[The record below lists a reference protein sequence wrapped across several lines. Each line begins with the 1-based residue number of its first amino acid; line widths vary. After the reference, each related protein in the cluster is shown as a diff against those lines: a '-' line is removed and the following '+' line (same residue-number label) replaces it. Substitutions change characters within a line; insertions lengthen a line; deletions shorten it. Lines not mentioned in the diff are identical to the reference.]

1 MELREWLI
9 ILGLA
14 LVSLIV
20 VDGAR
25 RLQRQRRV
33 PQLDQAGKDL
43 PAVKPEELSDEAKEA
58 EINWELPNGGARVV
72 KPADYS
78 GLGQKPKLKRQDHP
92 GPSKVLS
99 DFRRSFAQSV
109 TANAKSF
116 TSKSSKPA
124 VAQAAAANGETAKR
138 SEPPKAAPSRAEP
151 SMSPSPVSTPVAH
164 SAMPEAASAASR
176 EAAHSEPRRE
186 PSLFAGEPT
195 SQHEAV
201 APEATVPESPV
212 SEATAPETTVL
223 TVSEATAP
231 EATAPE
237 AIASKAIASESTVS
251 EAKTPE
257 SLVSE
262 ETAAPEAVAPEA
274 IAVASAAPVPVESA
288 IQQQPSPETAAPTV
302 SEPAVEPVSTTP
314 AAEDDHKATAAAVAE
329 SVEPVLSATDT
340 PESTPL
346 SAVEPEPDA
355 EPVLRAEP
363 EDAVF
368 AKSSE
373 TPRRRQL
380 RSDIAGDV
388 DELDDDEVDRYRL
401 VDFEGIGRSFKRR
414 IIERRKQK
422 AIKKAEKAKRAEA
435 LAKQKAERKALEAEQ
450 RRVAKEAAEAEKARI
465 AQEKA
470 QARELAAT
478 DAAAKRTSRGKAP
491 ALDSYDDADRYAA
504 PAAAR
509 GAYDAGASH
518 HDDRYAAYDAGRTD
532 AADYD
537 DAYAEFDGAYEEPAY
552 EARESVV
559 RAHPTL
565 EKALR
570 HDVNGE
576 HARETLAD
584 AEEMIVISVLSR
596 DPEGFDGS
604 KLLELMMACGLRYSR
619 TMGVFHRF
627 ETESAESELQFSM
640 VNVLKPG
647 TFPIE
652 EMDEF
657 VTPGI
662 TFLMPLPGALDS
674 AAAFEAMVET
684 AMVVVR
690 HMGGELK
697 DENRSVMTAQTI
709 EFARQRVREFE
720 RRHRLHR
727 QLQAR

>member
-1 MELREWLI
+1 MTHGMLDMELREWLI

-20 VDGAR
+20 VDGVR

-99 DFRRSFAQSV
+99 EFRRSFAQSV

-124 VAQAAAANGETAKR
+124 VAQSAAANGETAKR

-151 SMSPSPVSTPVAH
+151 SMSPSPVSTPVAN
-164 SAMPEAASAASR
+164 SVMPEAASAASR

-201 APEATVPESPV
+201 TPEATVS
-212 SEATAPETTVL
+212 
-223 TVSEATAP
+223 
-231 EATAPE
+231 E
-237 AIASKAIASESTVS
+237 AIASK
-251 EAKTPE
+251 AKTPE

-262 ETAAPEAVAPEA
+262 ETAAPEAEA
-274 IAVASAAPVPVESA
+274 SETIAVASAAPVPVESA
-288 IQQQPSPETAAPTV
+288 VQQQPSPETAAPTV
-302 SEPAVEPVSTTP
+302 SEPAVEPVSTAA
-314 AAEDDHKATAAAVAE
+314 AAEDDHKATADAAAE
-329 SVEPVLSATDT
+329 SVESVLSATDT

-509 GAYDAGASH
+509 GAYDDAASH

-596 DPEGFDGS
+596 DLEGFDGS

>member
-99 DFRRSFAQSV
+99 EFRRSFAQSV

-124 VAQAAAANGETAKR
+124 VAQSAAANGETAKR

-151 SMSPSPVSTPVAH
+151 SMSPSPVSTPVAN
-164 SAMPEAASAASR
+164 SVMPEAASAASR

-201 APEATVPESPV
+201 TPEATVS
-212 SEATAPETTVL
+212 
-223 TVSEATAP
+223 
-231 EATAPE
+231 E
-237 AIASKAIASESTVS
+237 AIASK
-251 EAKTPE
+251 AKTPE

-262 ETAAPEAVAPEA
+262 ETAAPEAEA
-274 IAVASAAPVPVESA
+274 SETIAVA
-288 IQQQPSPETAAPTV
+288 
-302 SEPAVEPVSTTP
+302 
-314 AAEDDHKATAAAVAE
+314 AAEDDHKATADAAAE
-329 SVEPVLSATDT
+329 SVESVLSATDT

-509 GAYDAGASH
+509 GAYDDAASH

-596 DPEGFDGS
+596 DLEGFDGS

>member
-1 MELREWLI
+1 M
-9 ILGLA
+9 
-14 LVSLIV
+14 V
-20 VDGAR
+20 R
-25 RLQRQRRV
+25 R
-33 PQLDQAGKDL
+33 P
-43 PAVKPEELSDEAKEA
+43 
-58 EINWELPNGGARVV
+58 
-72 KPADYS
+72 
-78 GLGQKPKLKRQDHP
+78 
-92 GPSKVLS
+92 
-99 DFRRSFAQSV
+99 
-109 TANAKSF
+109 
-116 TSKSSKPA
+116 
-124 VAQAAAANGETAKR
+124 
-138 SEPPKAAPSRAEP
+138 
-151 SMSPSPVSTPVAH
+151 
-164 SAMPEAASAASR
+164 
-176 EAAHSEPRRE
+176 
-186 PSLFAGEPT
+186 LFE
-195 SQHEAV
+195 
-201 APEATVPESPV
+201 
-212 SEATAPETTVL
+212 
-223 TVSEATAP
+223 
-231 EATAPE
+231 
-237 AIASKAIASESTVS
+237 
-251 EAKTPE
+251 
-257 SLVSE
+257 
-262 ETAAPEAVAPEA
+262 
-274 IAVASAAPVPVESA
+274 
-288 IQQQPSPETAAPTV
+288 
-302 SEPAVEPVSTTP
+302 
-314 AAEDDHKATAAAVAE
+314 
-329 SVEPVLSATDT
+329 
-340 PESTPL
+340 
-346 SAVEPEPDA
+346 
-355 EPVLRAEP
+355 
-363 EDAVF
+363 
-368 AKSSE
+368 
-373 TPRRRQL
+373 
-380 RSDIAGDV
+380 
-388 DELDDDEVDRYRL
+388 ELDDDEVDRYRL

-509 GAYDAGASH
+509 GAYDDAASH

-596 DPEGFDGS
+596 DLEGFDGS

>member
-124 VAQAAAANGETAKR
+124 VAQSAAANGETAKR

-164 SAMPEAASAASR
+164 SAVPEAASAASR

-186 PSLFAGEPT
+186 PSLFAGEPA

-201 APEATVPESPV
+201 APEATVS
-212 SEATAPETTVL
+212 
-223 TVSEATAP
+223 TVSEAN
-231 EATAPE
+231 APE

-302 SEPAVEPVSTTP
+302 SEPAVEPVSTAA
-314 AAEDDHKATAAAVAE
+314 AAEDDHKATAAAAAE

-363 EDAVF
+363 KDAVF

-509 GAYDAGASH
+509 GAYDDAASH